1 MPNPDSEYRN
11 EDGRVLRWEQMVRYG
26 LKEGGEIERTEDGV
40 LVDGDLYRP
49 VFDGDRDVQ

>member
-11 EDGRVLRWEQMVRYG
+11 EDGRVLRWEQIVYYG
-26 LKEGGEIERTEDGV
+26 WREGGEIERIEDGV

-49 VFDGDRDVQ
+49 VSDGDHDVQ